1 MFTQRHFPIN
11 PSNHPPLVVALR
23 KEAEGLPALDPV
35 SEKNEPA
42 NLFYSD
48 DFVLLTDDIEC
59 WIVRIDDIA
68 LLEASRNF
76 TLVHFSGSK
85 LLIRRSLG
93 GCERRLDSSIF
104 FRASRSCIVNLSHV
118 IRPRLSEDGGLVFVL
133 RDGKEVLLS
142 RRQTA
147 LFRTTRCL

>member
-1 MFTQRHFPIN
+1 
-11 PSNHPPLVVALR
+11 
-23 KEAEGLPALDPV
+23 V
-35 SEKNEPA
+35 SERNEPV
-42 NLFYSD
+42 NLFHSD
-48 DFVLLTDDIEC
+48 DYVLLTDDIDC

-68 LLEASRNF
+68 LLEACRNF
-76 TLVHFSGSK
+76 TLVHFFDAK

-118 IRPRLSEDGGLVFVL
+118 IRPRLSEDGGLIFVL
-133 RDGKEVLLS
+133 RNGKEVLLS

-147 LFRTTRCL
+147 LFRMTRCL